1 MGEAKSIDPAALEML
16 RHADECGVETVFS
29 RADAMK
35 PCPIGESGACC
46 RICSMGPCRLVGKDA
61 EEKTGLCGADLPTI
75 AARHFARQVAGGAA
89 AHSDHGRD
97 MAMTL
102 RAVATGEAKGYQ
114 VKDEQKLMAVAAFM
128 GVPTG
133 GRNVNEIALD
143 VADVALA
150 QFGQP
155 LGEIVYTRRAT
166 PKRQALWKKLR
177 LTPRAVDR
185 EIVEILH
192 RTHEG
197 VDLDAE
203 HILKAS
209 LRCALADGW
218 GGSMLSTDMSDI
230 LFGTPSPVSAEV
242 NLGVL
247 KADQVN
253 VVVHGHE
260 PTLSAMLVEAARDPE
275 LIAEAKAKGA
285 EGINLAGICC
295 TSNEI
300 LMRYGIPPAGN
311 FLHQELAVLTGAVEA
326 MIVDVQCIMQALGPL
341 AQRFHTKLI
350 TTSPKAKIPGAVH
363 VEFDEHRA
371 PETAR
376 EIVRLAIDNYANRG
390 PIHIPDYHE
399 PLVAGFS
406 HEYLNYMQGGFHR
419 GSFRPLN
426 DAVIAGRIRGL
437 AGVVGCNNA
446 RVTQDEGIVTMI
458 KEFVARD
465 VMVVVTGCAAT
476 AGAKAGY
483 LSPEILDAAGP
494 GLREV
499 MEAIGIPPVLHLG
512 SCVDNSR
519 ILTVL
524 TQVATEGGLGTDID
538 DLPAVGLCPEWMC
551 EKAIAIGTYFAASG
565 AHVIF
570 GVSSPVAA
578 SSVATRLMT
587 EGWEDMVG
595 GDLEFIPDWSEMLAR
610 ALELIDAKREALK
623 LKPYDPAQFGDS
635 GDSPYFKAIRAYL
648 AEKADEAARGV
659 ETVDAVVYPLAEGHS
674 HDHGDGH
681 SDESGSGH
689 RHGYG
694 EAHGHGHDAGPLHAH
709 GQAQPAD
716 HAHGED
722 A

>member
-1 MGEAKSIDPAALEML
+1 MGDPKSIDPAALEML
-16 RHADECGVETVFS
+16 REAEDRGIDTAFT
-29 RADAMK
+29 RADRLQ
-35 PCPIGESGACC
+35 PCPIGDSGACC

-61 EEKTGLCGADLPTI
+61 EDKTGICGADLATV
-75 AARHFARQVAGGAA
+75 ASRHFARQVAGGVA

-102 RAVATGEAKGYQ
+102 VAVAKGEAAGYV
-114 VKDEQKLMAVAAFM
+114 VKDEQKLLAVAGYLGIETA
-128 GVPTG
+128 
-133 GRNVNEIALD
+133 GRATNEVALE
-143 VADVALA
+143 VGEVALA

-155 LGEIVYTRRAT
+155 FGEILTTRRAT
-166 PKRQALWKKLR
+166 PKRQALWHKLG
-177 LTPRAVDR
+177 LTPRAIDR
-185 EIVEILH
+185 EVTEVMH

-203 HILKAS
+203 NILKSA
-209 LRCALADGW
+209 LRCSLADGW
-218 GGSMLSTDMSDI
+218 GGAMLSTDISDI
-230 LFGTPSPVSAEV
+230 LFGTPSPLTSEV

-260 PTLSAMLVEAARDPE
+260 PTLSAMMVEASRDPE
-275 LIAEAKAKGA
+275 LIAEARAAGA
-285 EGINLAGICC
+285 AGINLAGICC
-295 TSNEI
+295 TANEI
-300 LMRYGIPPAGN
+300 LMRFGIPPAGN

-326 MIVDVQCIMQALGPL
+326 MVVDVQCIMQALGPL
-341 AQRFHTKLI
+341 SQRFHTKLV
-350 TTSPKAKIPGAVH
+350 TTSPKAKIPGATH
-363 VEFDEHRA
+363 IEFDEQRA

-376 EIVRLAIDNYANRG
+376 EIVRLAIANYQNRG
-390 PIHIPDYHE
+390 PVHIPDFHE

-419 GSFRPLN
+419 ASFRPLN

-458 KEFVARD
+458 KELIARD

-524 TQVATEGGLGTDID
+524 TQVATEGGLGEDID

-551 EKAIAIGTYFAASG
+551 EKAVAIGTYFAASG

-570 GVSSPVAA
+570 GVGSPVRA
-578 SSVATRLMT
+578 SSEVTRLMT
-587 EGWEDMVG
+587 SGWEELVG
-595 GDLEFIPDWSEMLAR
+595 GSLEFEPDWQKMLAR
-610 ALELIDAKREALK
+610 TLELIDEKRAALK
-623 LKPYDPAQFGDS
+623 LPAYDPSRFGDS
-635 GDSPYFKAIRAYL
+635 GDSPYFAAIRAYL
-648 AEKADEAARGV
+648 AEHDTV
-659 ETVDAVVYPLAEGHS
+659 ETVGSAAYPLGDDAGHERGPAGHEHGPGGHT
-674 HDHGDGH
+674 HDHGH
-681 SDESGSGH
+681 A
-689 RHGYG
+689 G
-694 EAHGHGHDAGPLHAH
+694 EA
-709 GQAQPAD
+709 
-716 HAHGED
+716 
-722 A
+722 

>member
-1 MGEAKSIDPAALEML
+1 MAEQTNDVKKVAAKSIDPAAIEML
-16 RHADECGVETVFS
+16 EHADQCGIGTVFS
-29 RADAMK
+29 RAGEMK

-61 EEKTGLCGADLPTI
+61 EEKTGLCGADLGTI
-75 AARHFARQVAGGAA
+75 ATRHFARQVAGGSA

-97 MAMTL
+97 MAYTL
-102 RAVATGEAKGYQ
+102 RAVALGEAQGYT
-114 VKDEQKLMAVAAFM
+114 VKDEQKLMVVAANL
-128 GVPTG
+128 GIVTE
-133 GRNVNEIALD
+133 GRAVNDVALD
-143 VADVALA
+143 VADKALE

-155 LGEIVYTRRAT
+155 LGEIVYTKRAT
-166 PKRQALWKKLR
+166 PKRQALWRELG

-185 EIVEILH
+185 EIAEVLH

-197 VDLDAE
+197 VDLDPE
-203 HILKAS
+203 NILKCA
-209 LRCALADGW
+209 LRCSLADGW
-218 GGSMLSTDMSDI
+218 GGSMLSTDISDI
-230 LFGTPSPVSAEV
+230 LFGTPSPLSSEV

-247 KADQVN
+247 KSDQVN
-253 VVVHGHE
+253 VIVHGHE

-275 LIAEAKAKGA
+275 LIAEARAAGA

-300 LMRYGIPPAGN
+300 LMRYGIPAAGN
-311 FLHQELAVLTGAVEA
+311 FLHQELAVLTGAVEV
-326 MIVDVQCIMQALGPL
+326 MVVDVQCIMQALSPL
-341 AQRFHTKLI
+341 SQRFHTRLV
-350 TTSPKAKIPGAVH
+350 TTSPKAKIPGAQH

-376 EIVRLAIDNYANRG
+376 EIVRMAIANYPNRG
-390 PIHIPDYHE
+390 PVHIPDYHE

-426 DAVIAGRIRGL
+426 DAVIAGRVRGL

-446 RVTQDEGIVTMI
+446 RVTQDEGIVEMI
-458 KEFVARD
+458 KRFIADD

-483 LSPEILDAAGP
+483 LSPEILDHAGP

-524 TQVATEGGLGTDID
+524 TQVATEGGLGEDID

-570 GVSSPVAA
+570 GVSSPVEA
-578 SSVATRLMT
+578 SSEATRLMT
-587 EGWEDMVG
+587 TGWEEMVG
-595 GDLEFIPDWSEMLAR
+595 GDLEFIPDWDAMYAR
-610 ALELIDAKREALK
+610 SLELIDAKRAALK
-623 LKPYDPAQFGDS
+623 LPQYDPSQYGDS
-635 GDSPYFKAIRAYL
+635 GDSLYFAEIKRYL
-648 AEKADEAARGV
+648 ADKAAEAERGV
-659 ETVDAVVYPLAEGHS
+659 ETVGAPVYPLAEGHT

-681 SDESGSGH
+681 TH
-689 RHGYG
+689 T
-694 EAHGHGHDAGPLHAH
+694 
-709 GQAQPAD
+709 
-716 HAHGED
+716 HGEGEG
-722 A
+722 

>member
-1 MGEAKSIDPAALEML
+1 MNEVKNDGVNPEPAKSIDPAALEML
-16 RHADECGVETVFS
+16 AHARSCGVDTVFH
-29 RADAMK
+29 RADQMK
-35 PCPIGESGACC
+35 PCPIGQDGACC

-61 EEKTGLCGADLPTI
+61 ESKVGLCGADLPTV
-75 AARHFARQVAGGAA
+75 ASRHFARQVAGGAA

-102 RAVATGEAKGYQ
+102 HAVASGEAPGYKI
-114 VKDEQKLMAVAAFM
+114 KDEQKLMAVAGYM
-128 GVPTG
+128 GIPTAS
-133 GRNVNEIALD
+133 REVNDIALD
-143 VADVALA
+143 VANKALE

-155 LGEIVYTRRAT
+155 FGEIIYTKRAT
-166 PKRQALWKKLR
+166 PKRQALWKKLN
-177 LTPRAVDR
+177 LTPRAIDR
-185 EIVEILH
+185 EIAEVLH

-203 HILKAS
+203 NILKSA
-209 LRCALADGW
+209 LRCSLADGW
-218 GGSMLSTDMSDI
+218 GGAMLSTDISDI
-230 LFGTPSPVSAEV
+230 LFGTPSPLSSEV

-247 KADQVN
+247 KSDQVN

-260 PTLSAMLVEAARDPE
+260 PTLSAMLVEASRDPD
-275 LIAEAKAKGA
+275 LIAEANAVGA
-285 EGINLAGICC
+285 DGINLAGICC

-326 MIVDVQCIMQALGPL
+326 MVVDVQCIMQALGPL
-341 AQRFHTKLI
+341 SQHFHTQLI
-350 TTSPKAKIPGAVH
+350 TTSPKAKIPHAVH

-376 EIVRLAIDNYANRG
+376 EIIRMAIANYKNRG

-426 DAVIAGRIRGL
+426 DAIIAGRIRGL

-458 KEFVARD
+458 KEFIARD

-476 AGAKAGY
+476 AGAKAGF

-524 TQVATEGGLGTDID
+524 TQVATEGGLGEDID

-570 GVSSPVAA
+570 GVSSPVKA

-587 EGWEDMVG
+587 EGWEDLVG
-595 GDLEFIPDWSEMLAR
+595 GSLEFIPDWDEMLTR
-610 ALELIDAKREALK
+610 SLELIDAKRAALK
-623 LKPYDPAQFGDS
+623 LRPYDPSQYGDS
-635 GDSPYFKAIRAYL
+635 GDTPYFAAIRAYL
-648 AEKADEAARGV
+648 AQRSEV
-659 ETVDAVVYPLAEGHS
+659 ETVGSGIYPLAEGHS
-674 HDHGDGH
+674 HGDDHSHAEEGD
-681 SDESGSGH
+681 
-689 RHGYG
+689 R
-694 EAHGHGHDAGPLHAH
+694 
-709 GQAQPAD
+709 
-716 HAHGED
+716 
-722 A
+722 

>member
-1 MGEAKSIDPAALEML
+1 MGDVKSIDPAAVEML
-16 RHADECGVETVFS
+16 RHAEECGVGTVFT
-29 RADAMK
+29 RADEMK

-61 EEKTGLCGADLPTI
+61 ESKTGLCGADLPTI

-102 RAVATGEAKGYQ
+102 RALALGEAKGYS
-114 VKDEQKLMAVAAFM
+114 VRDEQKLMAVAASL

-133 GRNVNEIALD
+133 GRNANEIAFD
-143 VADVALA
+143 VADVALG

-166 PKRQALWKKLR
+166 PRRQALWKKLGIA
-177 LTPRAVDR
+177 PRAIDR
-185 EIVEILH
+185 EITEVLH

-197 VDLDAE
+197 VDLDAAN
-203 HILKAS
+203 ILKAA

-218 GGSMLSTDMSDI
+218 GGSMLSTDISDI
-230 LFGTPSPVSAEV
+230 LFGTPSPLAAEV

-253 VVVHGHE
+253 IIVHGHE

-275 LIAEAKAKGA
+275 LVAAAQAKGA
-285 EGINLAGICC
+285 QGINLAGICC
-295 TSNEI
+295 TANEI

-311 FLHQELAVLTGAVEA
+311 FLHQELAVLTGAVEV
-326 MIVDVQCIMQALGPL
+326 MVVDVQCIMQALAPL
-341 AQRFHTKLI
+341 SQRFHTRLV
-350 TTSPKAKIPGAVH
+350 TTSPKARISGAQH
-363 VEFDEHRA
+363 IEFDEHRA

-376 EIVRLAIDNYANRG
+376 DIVRLAIDNYANRG
-390 PIHIPDYHE
+390 PIHIPDHRE

-426 DAVIAGRIRGL
+426 DAVIAGRIRGV

-446 RVTQDEGIVTMI
+446 RVVQDEGIVTML

-524 TQVATEGGLGTDID
+524 TQMATEGGLGEDID
-538 DLPAVGLCPEWMC
+538 DLPAVGLSPEWMC
-551 EKAIAIGTYFAASG
+551 EKAISIGTYFAASG
-565 AHVIF
+565 LHVIF
-570 GVSSPVAA
+570 GVTSPVGA
-578 SSVATRLMT
+578 SGIVTDLMT
-587 EGWEDMVG
+587 RGWEEMVG
-595 GDLEFIPDWSEMLAR
+595 GDLEFIPDRDDMLAR
-610 ALELIDAKREALK
+610 SLAIIDAKREALK
-623 LKPYDPAQFGDS
+623 LRPYDPAQFGDS
-635 GDSPYFKAIRAYL
+635 GDSPFFAAIRAYL
-648 AEKADEAARGV
+648 AEKADEAARGMV
-659 ETVDAVVYPLAEGHS
+659 SVDAALYPLAEGHA
-674 HDHGDGH
+674 HDHA
-681 SDESGSGH
+681 SD
-689 RHGYG
+689 
-694 EAHGHGHDAGPLHAH
+694 AHGHHGDPGPLHAH
-709 GQAQPAD
+709 GGPRAPAAAGSAAD
-716 HAHGED
+716 MVGDD
-722 A
+722 AGGA

>member
-1 MGEAKSIDPAALEML
+1 MDDVKSEDVKAETPKSIDPAALEML
-16 RHADECGVETVFS
+16 LHADDCGIETAFG
-29 RADAMK
+29 RADHMK
-35 PCPIGESGACC
+35 PCPIGETGACC

-61 EEKTGLCGADLPTI
+61 ESKVGICGADLPTI
-75 AARHFARQVAGGAA
+75 AARHFARQVAGGVA

-102 RAVATGEAKGYQ
+102 HAVASGQAPGYTI
-114 VKDEQKLMAVAAFM
+114 KDEQKLMAVAGHM
-128 GVPTG
+128 DIPTA
-133 GRNVNEIALD
+133 GREVNDIALD
-143 VADVALA
+143 VSEKALE

-155 LGEIVYTRRAT
+155 FGEIVYTRRAT
-166 PKRQALWKKLR
+166 PKRQELWKKLK
-177 LTPRAVDR
+177 LTPRAIDR
-185 EIVEILH
+185 EIAEVLH

-203 HILKAS
+203 NILKSA
-209 LRCALADGW
+209 LRCSLADGW
-218 GGSMLSTDMSDI
+218 GGAMLSTDISDI
-230 LFGTPSPVSAEV
+230 LFGTPSPLSSEV

-247 KADQVN
+247 KSDQVN

-260 PTLSAMLVEAARDPE
+260 PTLSAMLVEASRDPE
-275 LIAEAKAKGA
+275 LIAEAKAAGA

-326 MIVDVQCIMQALGPL
+326 MVVDVQCIMQALGPL
-341 AQRFHTKLI
+341 SQRFHTQLI

-363 VEFDEHRA
+363 VEFDERRA
-371 PETAR
+371 PETAA
-376 EIVRLAIDNYANRG
+376 EIVRMAIANYKNRG

-426 DAVIAGRIRGL
+426 DSVIAGRIRGL
-437 AGVVGCNNA
+437 AGVVGCNNV

-458 KEFVARD
+458 KEFIARD

-476 AGAKAGY
+476 AGAKAGF

-524 TQVATEGGLGTDID
+524 TQIATEGGLGDDID
-538 DLPAVGLCPEWMC
+538 ELPAVGLCPEWMC

-565 AHVIF
+565 AHVVF
-570 GVSSPVAA
+570 GVSSPVKA
-578 SSVATRLMT
+578 STVATRLMT
-587 EGWEDMVG
+587 EGWEEMVG
-595 GDLEFIPDWSEMLAR
+595 GDLEFIPDWNEMLAR
-610 ALELIDAKREALK
+610 SLELIDGKRAALK
-623 LKPYDPAQFGDS
+623 LKPYDPSQFGDS
-635 GDSPYFKAIRAYL
+635 GDTPYFAAIREYL
-648 AEKADEAARGV
+648 TAQDEV
-659 ETVDAVVYPLAEGHS
+659 ETVGSAVYPLADGHS
-674 HDHGDGH
+674 HDHGPGH
-681 SDESGSGH
+681 T
-689 RHGYG
+689 
-694 EAHGHGHDAGPLHAH
+694 HAE
-709 GQAQPAD
+709 
-716 HAHGED
+716 GED
-722 A
+722 R

>member
-1 MGEAKSIDPAALEML
+1 
-16 RHADECGVETVFS
+16 
-29 RADAMK
+29 
-35 PCPIGESGACC
+35 
-46 RICSMGPCRLVGKDA
+46 MGPCRLVGKDA
-61 EEKTGLCGADLPTI
+61 EDKTGICGADMATI
-75 AARHFARQVAGGAA
+75 AARHFARQVAGGVGGPLRPRPRHGHDAA
-89 AHSDHGRD
+89 SPWP
-97 MAMTL
+97 
-102 RAVATGEAKGYQ
+102 RARRAGYV
-114 VKDEQKLMAVAAFM
+114 VKDEQKLMAVAGYM
-128 GVPTG
+128 GIQTA
-133 GRNVNEIALD
+133 GRSVDEIALE
-143 VADVALA
+143 VAEKALA

-155 LGEIVYTRRAT
+155 FGEIVYTRRAT
-166 PKRQALWKKLR
+166 PKRQALWHELG
-177 LTPRAVDR
+177 LTPRAIDR
-185 EIVEILH
+185 EVTEVMH

-203 HILKAS
+203 NILEGA
-209 LRCALADGW
+209 LRCSLADGW
-218 GGSMLSTDMSDI
+218 GGSMLSTDISDI
-230 LFGTPSPVSAEV
+230 LFGTPSPLTLRGQPRRAQ
-242 NLGVL
+242 GRPGQRRRPRPR
-247 KADQVN
+247 ADAV
-253 VVVHGHE
+253 GDDRRGR
-260 PTLSAMLVEAARDPE
+260 ARP
-275 LIAEAKAKGA
+275 GA
-285 EGINLAGICC
+285 DRRGQGRRAPQGINLAGICC
-295 TSNEI
+295 TANEI

-326 MIVDVQCIMQALGPL
+326 MVVDVQCIMQALGPL
-341 AQRFHTKLI
+341 SQRFHTKLV
-350 TTSPKAKIPGAVH
+350 TTSPKAKIPGALH

-376 EIVRLAIDNYANRG
+376 EIVRLAIDNYPNRG

-446 RVTQDEGIVTMI
+446 RVTQDVGIVELI
-458 KEFVARD
+458 KSFIARD

-524 TQVATEGGLGTDID
+524 TQVATEGGLGEDID

-570 GVSSPVAA
+570 GVGSPVRA
-578 SSVATRLMT
+578 SSEVTRLMT
-587 EGWEDMVG
+587 SGWEALVG
-595 GDLEFIPDWSEMLAR
+595 GDLEFEPDWEKMLER
-610 ALELIDAKREALK
+610 SLELIDAKRAALK
-623 LKPYDPAQFGDS
+623 LPAYDPSQFGDS
-635 GDSPYFKAIRAYL
+635 GDSPYFAAIRAYL
-648 AEKADEAARGV
+648 RRARRGGDRGQRPPTRSATTHAARA
-659 ETVDAVVYPLAEGHS
+659 TA
-674 HDHGDGH
+674 HDHGDGARGTATATAGRP
-681 SDESGSGH
+681 DVALH
-689 RHGYG
+689 RHARHPRRARHRRRG
-694 EAHGHGHDAGPLHAH
+694 ARARSRPPSPSSA
-709 GQAQPAD
+709 PTRRSPSPTPPTTCR
-716 HAHGED
+716 
-722 A
+722 

>member
-1 MGEAKSIDPAALEML
+1 MKDPSDGDAKPVAAKSIDPAALEML
-16 RHADECGVETVFS
+16 AHADECGIETAFS
-29 RADAMK
+29 RADVMK
-35 PCPIGESGACC
+35 PCPIGEKGACC

-61 EEKTGLCGADLPTI
+61 ESKTGICGADLPTI
-75 AARHFARQVAGGAA
+75 SARHFARQVAGGVA

-102 RAVATGEAKGYQ
+102 RLVAKGEAGGFQ
-114 VKDEQKLMAVAAFM
+114 IKDEQKLTAVAGHM
-128 GVPTG
+128 GIATS
-133 GRNVNEIALD
+133 GREVDEIALD
-143 VADVALA
+143 VADKALE

-155 LGEIVYTRRAT
+155 FGEIIYTKRAT
-166 PKRQALWKKLR
+166 PKRQALWRKLG
-177 LTPRAVDR
+177 LTPRAIDR
-185 EIVEILH
+185 EVTEVMH

-203 HILKAS
+203 NILKSA
-209 LRCALADGW
+209 LRCSLADGW
-218 GGSMLSTDMSDI
+218 GGAMLSTDISDI
-230 LFGTPSPVSAEV
+230 LFGTPSPLASEV

-260 PTLSAMLVEAARDPE
+260 PTLSAMMVEAVRDPE
-275 LIAEAKAKGA
+275 LIAEAQAKGA
-285 EGINLAGICC
+285 AGINLAGICC

-300 LMRYGIPPAGN
+300 LMRFGIPPAGN

-326 MIVDVQCIMQALGPL
+326 MVVDVQCIMQALGPL
-341 AQRFHTKLI
+341 SQRFHTKLV

-363 VEFDEHRA
+363 VEFDEHHA
-371 PETAR
+371 VETAR
-376 EIVRLAIDNYANRG
+376 EIVRLAIDNYPNRG

-399 PLVAGFS
+399 PLIAGFS

-437 AGVVGCNNA
+437 AAVVGCNNV

-458 KEFVARD
+458 KEFIARD

-483 LSPEILDAAGP
+483 LNPEILDSAGP

-524 TQVATEGGLGTDID
+524 TQVATEGGLGDDID

-570 GVSSPVAA
+570 GVSSPVEA

-587 EGWEDMVG
+587 RGWEDLVG
-595 GDLEFIPDWSEMLAR
+595 GDLEFIPDWDEMLAR
-610 ALELIDAKREALK
+610 SLELIDAKRAALK

-635 GDSPYFKAIRAYL
+635 GDSPYFAAIRAYL
-648 AEKADEAARGV
+648 AEQDAI
-659 ETVDAVVYPLAEGHS
+659 ETVGSVAYPLAGGT
-674 HDHGDGH
+674 HDHGHDHDLGH
-681 SDESGSGH
+681 D
-689 RHGYG
+689 
-694 EAHGHGHDAGPLHAH
+694 HGHDHDRG
-709 GQAQPAD
+709 G
-716 HAHGED
+716 GED